1 MKGTEMFS
9 HSLFAQCEERRE
21 ALLDE
26 ARRAR
31 LARAAQSPARK
42 RRRRLASFAF
52 ALGRALIAIGA
63 RLAAEDE
70 ITV

>member
-9 HSLFAQCEERRE
+9 HSLSALCEERRE

-31 LARAAQSPARK
+31 LARAENSGARK
-42 RRRRLASFAF
+42 RRRRLASV
-52 ALGRALIAIGA
+52 ALSIGRALIAIGS
-63 RLAAEDE
+63 RLQADDE
-70 ITV
+70 VAV

>member
-9 HSLFAQCEERRE
+9 HSLSALGEERRE

-31 LARAAQSPARK
+31 LARAENSGGRK
-42 RRRRLASFAF
+42 RRRRLANV
-52 ALGRALIAIGA
+52 ALAIGRAMIAIGS

-70 ITV
+70 VAI

>member
-9 HSLFAQCEERRE
+9 HSLSALGEERRE

-26 ARRAR
+26 ARCAR
-31 LARAAQSPARK
+31 LARAANSGARK
-42 RRRRLASFAF
+42 RRLRLAGVAF
-52 ALGRALIAIGA
+52 ALGRAIIAIGA

-70 ITV
+70 IAV

>member
-1 MKGTEMFS
+1 MKGTEMFP
-9 HSLFAQCEERRE
+9 HSLSALCEERRE

-31 LARAAQSPARK
+31 LVRAVNSSARK
-42 RRRRLASFAF
+42 RRLRLAGVAF
-52 ALGRALIAIGA
+52 AVGRAIIAIGA

-70 ITV
+70 IAV

>member
-9 HSLFAQCEERRE
+9 HSLSALGEERRE

-31 LARAAQSPARK
+31 LARAENSGARK
-42 RRRRLASFAF
+42 RRQRLANV
-52 ALGRALIAIGA
+52 ALAIGRAMIAIGS

-70 ITV
+70 VAI